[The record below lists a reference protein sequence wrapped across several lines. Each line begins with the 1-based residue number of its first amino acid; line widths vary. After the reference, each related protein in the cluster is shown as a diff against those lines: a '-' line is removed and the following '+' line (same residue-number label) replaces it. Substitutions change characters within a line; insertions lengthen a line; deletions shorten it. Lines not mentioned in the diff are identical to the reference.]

1 MVMSKKKFENLTWY
15 NIEEPDN
22 KAIFYL
28 KKKFKFHEL
37 DLEDCLSEN
46 ERPKLDD
53 YSNYV
58 FIILHFPVYISKTKR
73 VVTTE
78 LKIFVGQN
86 YIVTLHEGD
95 LKALNDLYKLCGK
108 TKSKTEYMGQGSGYL
123 LYEII
128 TACYNYCFP
137 LVDKTSRNIR
147 LVEKDLFLSD
157 DNQQGILQQ
166 ILIVKR
172 NIINI
177 SRILLPQSNIL
188 TKLEAKNKKFL
199 PENLEVYFDDI
210 KDTSDKIKDILILN
224 REVINVLHGIHESLI
239 SERTNR
245 VMKLLTVFSVI
256 MLPLTFLTGLWGM
269 NVELPFADNP
279 LAFWA
284 VGTIMTAL
292 MGFMVIVF
300 KIKKW
305 I

>member
-1 MVMSKKKFENLTWY
+1 M
-15 NIEEPDN
+15 
-22 KAIFYL
+22 
-28 KKKFKFHEL
+28 
-37 DLEDCLSEN
+37 
-46 ERPKLDD
+46 
-53 YSNYV
+53 
-58 FIILHFPVYISKTKR
+58 
-73 VVTTE
+73 
-78 LKIFVGQN
+78 
-86 YIVTLHEGD
+86 VTLHDGD
-95 LKALNDLYKLCGK
+95 LKALNDLYNKCSK
-108 TKSKTEYMGQGSGYL
+108 SSSKTEYMGQGSGYL

-128 TACYNYCFP
+128 AACYEYCFP

-147 LVEKDLFLSD
+147 LVEKDLFISED
-157 DNQQGILQQ
+157 DQKEILEK
-166 ILIVKR
+166 ILIIKR

-177 SRILLPQSNIL
+177 SRILMPQSNIL

-269 NVELPFADNP
+269 NVELPFAANP

-284 VGTIMTAL
+284 IGIIMSGI
-292 MGFMVIVF
+292 MFFMIIVF